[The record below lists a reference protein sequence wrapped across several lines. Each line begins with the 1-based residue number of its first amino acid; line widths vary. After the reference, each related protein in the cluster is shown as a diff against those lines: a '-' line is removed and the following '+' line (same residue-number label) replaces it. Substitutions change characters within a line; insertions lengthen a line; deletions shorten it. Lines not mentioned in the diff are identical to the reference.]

1 MMIKLR
7 LYAFQYHDCIR
18 LEMNRQ
24 ICVLDNNKIFSNST
38 KNRIKERLKLKGFKI
53 LHTWKDING
62 QGHYIPEME
71 NQHIENSLRR
81 FFRTGNWVARKLQ
94 ILAIYCERQ
103 YRIRNGR
110 WNLHHAK
117 LGQRTLEGI
126 NEENKFR
133 KEFNV

>member
-1 MMIKLR
+1 MIKLR
-7 LYAFQYHDCIR
+7 LYAFQYNDYIR

-24 ICVLDNNKIFSNST
+24 ICVLDNNKCFSNSA
-38 KNRIKERLKLKGFKI
+38 KNRIKERLKLKDLKV
-53 LHTWKDING
+53 LRTWKDING
-62 QGHYIPEME
+62 QGHYIPEMA

-81 FFRTGNWVARKLQ
+81 FFRNGAWVTRKLQ

-110 WNLHHAK
+110 WNLSGAK
-117 LGQRTLEGI
+117 LGEMTNDVVIQQ
-126 NEENKFR
+126 NKFR